1 IEESLT
7 YPNSGYFGD
16 RLKETVLT
24 HFRYTNNVTKSSDR
38 VWSDDTEE
46 RARAREAQGLTDALP
61 PLRAIVLDFSAVNN
75 VDYTGLQALL
85 DSKDDLTRFA
95 GRSVPFH
102 FANVRKQQL
111 NTLVRVPSALSGAN
125 TDATPGA
132 PGERAEKGVVA
143 GLLGKFK
150 KDPETASVERENRVA
165 ALEYFHFSVSEAVDA
180 AEKETRHVLSEE
192 EEVQI
197 VAGEKQ

>member
-1 IEESLT
+1 
-7 YPNSGYFGD
+7 
-16 RLKETVLT
+16 ETVLT
-24 HFRYTNNVTKSSDR
+24 HFRYTNSITKSSDR

-85 DSKDDLTRFA
+85 DSKDDLMRFA

-111 NTLVRVPSALSGAN
+111 NTLVRVPGTISGASV
-125 TDATPGA
+125 DATPGA
-132 PGERAEKGVVA
+132 PSHHQEGFVA
-143 GLLGKFK
+143 GLLKKFK
-150 KDPETASVERENRVA
+150 KDPETVSMEREGKLA
-165 ALEYFHFSVSEAVDA
+165 ALEYFHFSVDEAVQA
-180 AEKETRHVLSEE
+180 AEVETRDVVMADSRNTVEVVSES
-192 EEVQI
+192 
-197 VAGEKQ
+197 K